1 MSPRALLAHLAV
13 FAASSAFA
21 TARTEATPV
30 RTTSGPAPLG
40 DAVRADEVVLS
51 SMTVTAY
58 GHEQEDPGRYGGEDA
73 SEDASRSWYVRCD
86 ASDSPGET
94 RLAGTL
100 PVIPPNAAKH
110 AVVPLGFALGT
121 VNANADTDVVLACA
135 LFDLLPAV
143 SRARVSRASL
153 PLVRF
158 ADAGAEDAAVLSFAF
173 PRGSRADDN
182 ASVLL
187 VALELRR
194 DARAARAAEGAAVRR
209 DETNEE
215 TFPAAREDA
224 EASKPSSS
232 KPSKPSENET
242 ARADRWRA
250 AFVAAAA
257 IALAETCA
265 LLAVARERGG
275 GASLGSRHLRVKRK
289 TSDAPGGG
297 RGGRRPDTFSWFGN
311 VPQTGKKRGDA
322 SRAHRAPTRDDA
334 TTASP
339 V

>member
-1 MSPRALLAHLAV
+1 
-13 FAASSAFA
+13 
-21 TARTEATPV
+21 
-30 RTTSGPAPLG
+30 
-40 DAVRADEVVLS
+40 
-51 SMTVTAY
+51 MTVTAY

-194 DARAARAAEGAAVRR
+194 DARVARAAEGAAVRR

-322 SRAHRAPTRDDA
+322 SRAHWAPTRDDA